1 MKTRILIGIALLLM
15 LVTVLYFGGM
25 VFLAVITLFSLA
37 AVYEIGNAFRNK
49 AYHPMLVPA
58 YLFAGS
64 YAFVYHYVGLP
75 EVIMLFLISITATI
89 MICMFNRKFQV
100 PDAIISLF
108 IHIYPLLF
116 LVCMMLVY
124 SSFARPIGLT
134 AACLAYAGPS
144 CADAFAYFG
153 GTFFGKHKLCPD
165 ISPKKTVEGSAFAV
179 LGGVVF
185 GALMIPLQ
193 RLWGSDIH
201 MGLLLLLGLAC
212 GIFSQVGDLFA
223 SYIKRWVGVKDFS
236 SIFPGHGG
244 IMDRFDS
251 ILICSP
257 IVLGCIAIARLMRI

>member
-1 MKTRILIGIALLLM
+1 MRTRILVGIALALM
-15 LVTVLYFGGM
+15 LITILYFGGM
-25 VFLAVITLFSLA
+25 VFFVMITLFSLA
-37 AVYEIGNAFRNK
+37 AVYEMGRAFRNK
-49 AYHPMLVPA
+49 EYHPMLIPA
-58 YLFAGS
+58 YVFAAS
-64 YAFVYHYVGLP
+64 YVFVYNYIGIA
-75 EVIMLFLISITATI
+75 EVIMLFLISITVTI
-89 MICMFNRKFQV
+89 MICMFSKKFQV

-124 SSFARPIGLT
+124 CSFDRPIGLT

-193 RLWGSDIH
+193 TLWGSNINF
-201 MGLLLLLGLAC
+201 GLLLFLGLAC
-212 GIFSQVGDLFA
+212 GIFSQIGDLFA

-236 SIFPGHGG
+236 SVFPGHGG
-244 IMDRFDS
+244 IMDRIDS

-257 IVLGCIAIARLMRI
+257 IVLGCFAIARLMRI